1 VSDIFREEALAELS
15 SRGGPGD
22 VLRVTPRW
30 LVWGFALLLLLLGV
44 GVAAAFTI
52 HVPEEAHGTAL
63 LGSDGLSVRA
73 VLPLAFRGDVRTD
86 SAIELQFGDTRLT
99 ARITT
104 VRVRAGRLVAESR
117 LDAPLADTVPRTGSA
132 TARIDSR
139 TLFDLLGG

>member
-22 VLRVTPRW
+22 VLRVGPRW
-30 LVWGFALLLLLLGV
+30 LVWGFVLLLVLFGV
-44 GVAAAFTI
+44 GAAAAFTI

-63 LGSDGLSVRA
+63 LGSNGRSVSA
-73 VLPLAFRGDVRTD
+73 VLPLAFRGDVQTD
-86 SAIELQFGDTRLT
+86 STMQLQFGDTRLT

-117 LDAPLADTVPRTGSA
+117 LISPLPDTVPRTGSA
-132 TARIDSR
+132 TTRIGSM

>member
-1 VSDIFREEALAELS
+1 MSDIFREEALAELS

-22 VLRVTPRW
+22 VLRVGPRW
-30 LVWGFALLLLLLGV
+30 LVWGFVLLLVLFGV
-44 GVAAAFTI
+44 GAAAAFTI

-63 LGSDGLSVRA
+63 LGSDGRSVSA
-73 VLPLAFRGDVRTD
+73 VLPLAFRGDVQTD
-86 SAIELQFGDTRLT
+86 STMQLQFGDTRLT

-117 LDAPLADTVPRTGSA
+117 LISPLPDTVPRTGSA
-132 TARIDSR
+132 TTRIGSM